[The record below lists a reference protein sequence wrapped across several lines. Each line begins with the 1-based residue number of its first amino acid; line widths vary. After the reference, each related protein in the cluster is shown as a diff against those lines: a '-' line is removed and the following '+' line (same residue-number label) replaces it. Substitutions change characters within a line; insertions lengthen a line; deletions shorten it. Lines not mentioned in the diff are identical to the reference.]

1 MTKLQARPPPRGFYT
16 LTHKNGKPY
25 SRHHF
30 RNIPRPTRQQ
40 LSPYWSC
47 SHPALLALS
56 VEGPSPSVTEIGTR
70 IAVMDG
76 EHKGRGGSSRA
87 GRGSRKRAIVEYA
100 QLLRV
105 KGEQAMDD
113 PLTPLS
119 TSGWTTSNGPCS
131 TLATDF
137 GCTTGVLGRIIELI
151 DDSTIAVGIPVD
163 CEVVGSTE
171 PSSRLPGLK
180 IFNVAIDHVRREFE
194 PGDLVQINASKDAG
208 RVCVI
213 VGLESYR
220 NLRLVDLGAPGFD
233 HIRALAADVQ
243 STSKSTLGAGHRFE
257 GIQVFVNRTRDKGLV
272 GVVVGDHDSAERVAR
287 MGREKKDIASQRWD
301 YGGILL
307 TIGEATTN
315 HRVENVPIE
324 KVLHEFTML
333 PLSEARYLP
342 PNILFGHAPPK
353 KPPTHRGSF
362 PVVQPAPERPRT
374 PPLTELVPQTLV
386 GENDGQWLS
395 LPDLAMKRVDV
406 KLVGILGLPARLSPT
421 ICALEGTFC
430 HLLLTAAVPKDTK
443 TLQVAGAGKTARRF
457 HIDRTCIKPR
467 REGPNGERLWDMETR
482 VVVLGP
488 DVKFNVTRL
497 GEYGLTVPGIPHQW
511 GTSVVAVKFVHG
523 EGGYFDESSLTMA
536 KNEKIMVQ
544 DQVFDITSTAQC
556 YLPNVPSNSS
566 LTMKMDLTL
575 AGPMPAIS
583 HTPQHYEAKLARF
596 ESRRPTYKNEGAG
609 SVYCVVR
616 VNDDDTALF
625 HKTRRADPAKAARA
639 LLNALDLK
647 FGHTKRMPARRCEKC
662 DEGQTHIWVCEYRVQ
677 RRCYC
682 ERYLHLHLFRAGGI
696 RAVCVCPGCAVWH
709 REFMTMPSITGFRE
723 ADATMKTVLGAMG
736 EGVDRV
742 FFDAPDDDNLKA
754 IYDVIC
760 ES

>member
-16 LTHKNGKPY
+16 LTTRTASLTPDTTSEISPDPLGSSYHHTGAARTQHY
-25 SRHHF
+25 SRWSR
-30 RNIPRPTRQQ
+30 RNHRG
-40 LSPYWSC
+40 LGEV
-47 SHPALLALS
+47 
-56 VEGPSPSVTEIGTR
+56 VENG
-70 IAVMDG
+70 
-76 EHKGRGGSSRA
+76 
-87 GRGSRKRAIVEYA
+87 AIVEYA

-119 TSGWTTSNGPCS
+119 TSGWTTSNGTCS

-233 HIRALAADVQ
+233 HISMPSPGVDFYHESTDLLPTMGKTSSEIRALAADVQ

-257 GIQVFVNRTRDKGLV
+257 GIQVFVNGTRDKGLV

-333 PLSEARYLP
+333 PLSEARHLP

-362 PVVQPAPERPRT
+362 PVVQLAPERPRT
-374 PPLTELVPQTLV
+374 PPLTELVPQKLV

-430 HLLLTAAVPKDTK
+430 HLLLTAVVPKDTK

-467 REGPNGERLWDMETR
+467 REGPNGNGCGTWRPAWWWWAGCEVQRDPTW
-482 VVVLGP
+482 
-488 DVKFNVTRL
+488 
-497 GEYGLTVPGIPHQW
+497 EYGLTVPGIPHQW

-523 EGGYFDESSLTMA
+523 EGAYFDESSLTMA

-544 DQVFDITSTAQC
+544 DQSTAQC
-556 YLPNVPSNSS
+556 YLPTVPSNSS

-575 AGPMPAIS
+575 AG
-583 HTPQHYEAKLARF
+583 HYEAKLARF
-596 ESRRPTYKNEGAG
+596 ETRRPTYKNEGAG

-616 VNDDDTALF
+616 VNDDDAALF

-647 FGHTKRMPARRCEKC
+647 FGHTKRMPARRCEYQKC
-662 DEGQTHIWVCEYRVQ
+662 DEGQTHIWVC
-677 RRCYC
+677 
-682 ERYLHLHLFRAGGI
+682 GI

-742 FFDAPDDDNLKA
+742 FFDAPDDDDLKA